1 MSENNEL
8 IVENRSKEIKINKK
22 GDSIVIDI
30 DNREMMNKIISMILN
45 FKERTTSHIKKP
57 DIDSL
62 NALCND
68 TEKEMKEI
76 FGDDILVKIFDV
88 EHPSLRLLV
97 EFFFKFFDI
106 VSSLSEAKNE
116 ETVKS
121 IESLYGDKYINR
133 LKNKK

>member
-45 FKERTTSHIKKP
+45 FKERTTSHIKEP